1 MFGRLKEIL
10 LLFIIIIY
18 NTLDKEK
25 KYVVFCFYTIV
36 TVHQLLLY
44 VILQE
49 VDLIWI

>member
-1 MFGRLKEIL
+1 MFGRLKEMLLLL
-10 LLFIIIIY
+10 LLFIIHWI
-18 NTLDKEK
+18 KK

>member
-25 KYVVFCFYTIV
+25 KYVVFCFNAIV
-36 TVHQLLLY
+36 TVHQLLY
-44 VILQE
+44 VILQ